1 MQLFIVE
8 SPAKCKK
15 IQKFLPKDFIVKAS
29 VGHIRDLRK
38 NELSIDIEN
47 NFTPFY
53 TILPGKGNI
62 VSSLKSLAKKA
73 SMVWLAPD
81 EDREGE
87 AIAYHIKCALKLSDS
102 NTKRVTFNE
111 ITKTAILN
119 AINNPRTIDMNLF
132 YAQEARRMLDRIVG
146 FKLSP
151 LLWKHID
158 TTRKGLS
165 AGRVQSVVTKM
176 IIEREDVINNH
187 DSVSYYK
194 LDAEFTPL
202 NKIRPILKAKY
213 SDTFDDKKDA
223 LIYLENVKNVPYTF
237 IIKDIKNK
245 EEKKSPPPPFTTSTL
260 QQDCSVK
267 FGFSPKMTMNL
278 AQKLYDKGFITYM
291 RTDSVSLSN
300 MALGM
305 IKNEVIK
312 KYGEENYKFR
322 KYQNKSKG
330 AQEAHECIRPSN
342 MKNSSLE
349 VEEDDIEE
357 DTIVEEFHLDDN
369 CKKLYKLIWNRTMA
383 SQMES
388 TLYDVTEVKIICNET
403 KDHTDAYFM
412 TRFKKIKKE
421 GYQLVYQMTS
431 KAKSDD
437 EDMVLDEK
445 SAKVL
450 SYFKEG
456 VEVQYNTLTSKQMFT
471 NPKPRFNEATL
482 VKRLEDKQIGR
493 PSTYASIIHVIQ
505 ERNYVEKKNIPSVK
519 YQSNTLILNKEGEIS
534 QKVENKKTTAEKY
547 KLVPTDLGRKVNVFL
562 ENKFTDIM
570 DYDFTANMEN
580 ELDKVALGESNSK
593 AVLNTFYEKIA
604 GNISEMASAKSMK
617 TIKNNDGNADESK
630 TSSTYHRHLGLEP
643 ETLGEIDIIEA
654 KYGYCIRV
662 GKNKGCLFVGLK
674 NKTIDDLDKITLE
687 EAIELIN
694 ERREWMES
702 NNKLDKSKG
711 FKYKNKYK
719 KN

>member
-15 IQKFLPKDFIVKAS
+15 IQKFLPKDFVVKAS

-38 NELSIDIEN
+38 NELSIDIED

-62 VSSLKSLAKKA
+62 VSNLKQLAKKS

-87 AIAYHIKCALKLSDS
+87 AIAYHIKIALNLKDS

-132 YAQEARRMLDRIVG
+132 FAQESRRILDRIVG

-176 IIEREDVINNH
+176 IIEREDIINNH
-187 DSVSYYK
+187 NSENFYK
-194 LDAEFTPL
+194 LEAEFTPL
-202 NKIRPILKAKY
+202 NKIRPILIAKY
-213 SDTFDDKKDA
+213 NDTF
-223 LIYLENVKNVPYTF
+223 ENKQDVMVYFNNIKNVPYTF
-237 IIKDIKNK
+237 VIKEIKNK

-305 IKNEVIK
+305 IKNEVINRF
-312 KYGEENYKFR
+312 GEENYKFR

-330 AQEAHECIRPSN
+330 AQEAHECIRPTN
-342 MKNSSLE
+342 IKNSSLE
-349 VEEDDIEE
+349 PEPEDEEYEE
-357 DTIVEEFHLDDN
+357 GTIVEQHYLDDN
-369 CKKLYKLIWNRTMA
+369 CMKLYKLIWNRTMS
-383 SQMES
+383 SQMEPA
-388 TLYDVTEVKIICNET
+388 LFDVTEVKIICDET
-403 KDHTDAYFM
+403 KNDIDSYFL

-421 GYQLVYQMTS
+421 GYQLVYKMSS

-437 EDMVLDEK
+437 EDIVLDEK

-456 VEVQYNTLTSKQMFT
+456 TEISYLRITAKETFT
-471 NPKPRFNEATL
+471 NAKPRFNEATL

-505 ERNYVEKKNIPSVK
+505 ERNYVEKKNIPSIK
-519 YQSNTLILNKEGEIS
+519 YQSNTIKLEKNGDIIE
-534 QKVENKKTTAEKY
+534 KVENKKTTAEKY
-547 KLVPTDLGRKVNVFL
+547 KLVPTELGRKVNEFL
-562 ENKFTDIM
+562 EDKFSDIM
-570 DYDFTANMEN
+570 NYDFTANMEN
-580 ELDKVALGESNSK
+580 ELDQVALGESNSK
-593 AVLNTFYEKIA
+593 TVLKTFYDKIS
-604 GNISEMASAKSMK
+604 GNIGEMSKAKS
-617 TIKNNDGNADESK
+617 IKKSSNTEEGNTNTA
-630 TSSTYHRHLGLEP
+630 YNRHLGLEP
-643 ETLGEIDIIEA
+643 ETLYEIDIIEA
-654 KYGYCIRV
+654 KYGPCIRV
-662 GKNKGCLFVGLK
+662 GKNKECLFVGLK
-674 NKTIDDLDKITLE
+674 NKEQDYLDSITLE
-687 EAIELIN
+687 EAIELIK
-694 ERREWMES
+694 ERREWLE
-702 NNKLDKSKG
+702 NNGKVDKSKG
-711 FKYKNKYK
+711 VKYK
-719 KN
+719 KYKKKY